1 MPYPDAERCVETVT
15 ADWRDG
21 GVHRCTRRGVITHDG
36 KLYCRLHDP
45 LAIERKIEAANAA
58 NRVRWDARNKAERI
72 RDHKLATW
80 DALLEGA
87 QEAALW
93 IANAEAGWLPP
104 ALKAAIEAAEKE
116 PAS

>member
-15 ADWRDG
+15 ANWRDG
-21 GVHRCTRRGVITHDG
+21 GAHRCTRRGVITHDG

-72 RDHKLATW
+72 RDQKLATW

-87 QEAALW
+87 REAALW